1 MRTTLRNL
9 LSNKLL
15 YKFVFPATQFIR
27 FKHDVFGIR
36 SRFLKRCF
44 RLQET
49 IWLTLID
56 DIFKFSPHLDSFCQ
70 PHFFVNSLEA
80 TRSTQF
86 KYNIFGPVPALLERN
101 LANYKMT
108 DS

>member
-1 MRTTLRNL
+1 MPTTLRNL

-15 YKFVFPATQFIR
+15 YKFAFPATQFIK
-27 FKHDVFGIR
+27 FKHDVFGIL
-36 SRFLKRCF
+36 SRLLERCF

-56 DIFKFSPHLDSFCQ
+56 DIVKFSPHLDSFCQ

-86 KYNIFGPVPALLERN
+86 KYNIFGPVPTLLERD
-101 LANYKMT
+101 LAN
-108 DS
+108 